1 MKVAD
6 LRRESSGDKVSV
18 CATVIWEDSDRPQK
32 EIFIETSAQF
42 SADIHPDPNA
52 FLLATIMPALRH
64 GESRLLVEGRLC
76 PKLRNG
82 LDYAMQQILQWQG
95 KPLQPRVRIEAGD
108 GFYSP
113 DTGPPLRTA
122 SFMSG
127 GVDALSMLRTN
138 RNDFALSH
146 PASIRDCFFVH
157 GMDVGGYEEMDSNE
171 GNSKTALA
179 ALARLADCTDFTL
192 IPVNTNIRHL
202 DDDDNFFYLS
212 FYGSL
217 MGAVAHA
224 FSGRITT
231 AMVAAGSSVRD
242 LGPIGSHPLLDPN
255 YGSYWLNVEHDGVR
269 FERIEKIRILSTW
282 KEGLQSLRSCFHP
295 FREAQ
300 ALNCGHCEKCI
311 RVMTALLIHGV
322 LDQAPTYPY
331 DDVKPE
337 LINSIYAV
345 TPPIKEGLARED
357 LVDMATRTLGPS
369 NVFYWEEMIEPL
381 RAMGRQDLAEP
392 VEQLVKRYRRSTKPL
407 GPWQRSSLR
416 SAIGKLD
423 SRLLGGRVRQI
434 YRSLKGE

>member
-1 MKVAD
+1 MKVVD
-6 LRRESSGDKVSV
+6 LRHESAGDTASV
-18 CATVIWEDSDRPQK
+18 CATVIWEDCDRPQK
-32 EIFIETSAQF
+32 EIFIETSAEF
-42 SADIHPDPNA
+42 SDDIGPDPNA

-64 GESRLLVEGRLC
+64 GERRLLVEGSLC
-76 PKLRNG
+76 PKLHNG
-82 LDYAMQQILQWQG
+82 LEYAMQQILQWQS
-95 KPLQPRVRIEAGD
+95 KPLLPRVRIEASN

-113 DTGPPLRTA
+113 DTGPPPRTA

-127 GVDALSMLRTN
+127 GVDALSMLKTN
-138 RNDFALSH
+138 RDDFAPSH

-171 GNSKTALA
+171 ENSKTALA
-179 ALARLADCTDFTL
+179 SLGRLADRADFTL
-192 IPVNTNIRHL
+192 IPIKTNIRHL
-202 DDDDNFFYLS
+202 DDDDGFFYLS

-255 YGSYWLNVEHDGVR
+255 YGSYWLNIEHDGVR
-269 FERIEKIRILSTW
+269 FERIDKISILSTW
-282 KEGLQSLRSCFHP
+282 PEGLQSLRSCFHP
-295 FREAQ
+295 FRNAA
-300 ALNCGHCEKCI
+300 ALNCGACEKCI
-311 RVMTALLIHGV
+311 RAMTALLILGV

-345 TPPIKEGLARED
+345 PPPIKADFAPED
-357 LVDMATRTLGPS
+357 LIDIATRTLGPS

-392 VEQLVKRYRRSTKPL
+392 AEQLVKRYRRFTKPL
-407 GPWQRSSLR
+407 GPWQRSRLR
-416 SAIGKLD
+416 SAIGRLD
-423 SRLLGGRVRQI
+423 SRLLGGRVRQV
-434 YRSLKGE
+434 YRSLKGR